1 MLVVRIWIDKKRH
14 EESGSL
20 WFACAADSVSG
31 KFAPVG
37 NNKALGLPW
46 VWKCYASG
54 SPWSWKVEP
63 SVFIVGIL
71 CQWNRQDVNCWEESH
86 PIHTRAAGETAQLQM
101 SFNMLAGE
109 QDGGR
114 SGLLKPRNC
123 WLLGESQW
131 QNDSCF
137 HREHQKG
144 HSFRLSHWAV
154 FPVTH
159 FRVKCELLSCVRLS
173 AISWAI
179 EYQVPLSM
187 GFSGQEYWSGL
198 PFSSPEH
205 LHNPRIEPRS
215 PALQADFLPSEPP
228 IKSPCLIPSTE
239 VTFFLT
245 FYLVLRYSRLTMLW

>member
-1 MLVVRIWIDKKRH
+1 MI
-14 EESGSL
+14 
-20 WFACAADSVSG
+20 ACAADSVSG

-54 SPWSWKVEP
+54 SPWSWRVEP

-109 QDGGR
+109 QEGGR
-114 SGLLKPRNC
+114 SGLLKPRNR
-123 WLLGESQW
+123 WLLGESRW
-131 QNDSCF
+131 QNCSCF
-137 HREHQKG
+137 HREYQKG

-154 FPVTH
+154 FTVTH
-159 FRVKCELLSCVRLS
+159 FRVKCELLSRVQFS

-179 EYQVPLSM
+179 AHQAPLSM
-187 GFSGQEYWSGL
+187 GILRARILRVGCHALLQGIFLDQGWNPGL
-198 PFSSPEH
+198 PHCRQIFYH
-205 LHNPRIEPRS
+205 LSH
-215 PALQADFLPSEPP
+215 L
-228 IKSPCLIPSTE
+228 
-239 VTFFLT
+239 
-245 FYLVLRYSRLTMLW
+245 